1 MTGHMDVLYQKTLS
15 ATEFKAKCLD
25 LMDQLANGQ
34 LKRIVIT
41 KRGKEVA
48 CLVPPERAAQI
59 PVAADVFWGCMKNVT
74 NIPDDFDLTQPL
86 YTDAELDEFEANL
99 DAMAR
104 KMLARPKAK

>member
-1 MTGHMDVLYQKTLS
+1 MDALYQKTLT

-25 LMDQLANGQ
+25 LMDQLASGQ
-34 LKRIVIT
+34 LKRVIVT
-41 KRGKEVA
+41 KRGKVVA
-48 CLVPPERAAQI
+48 SLVPPESAANI
-59 PVAADVFWGCMKNVT
+59 PIAADVFWGCMKDVT

-99 DAMAR
+99 DVMAR